1 MSDQPARR
9 VSGAARR
16 QVVEAI
22 ECIREE
28 LRPRLDAL
36 VVLLE
41 QENPPAADWFGT
53 WRPLLENLRAEDD
66 VLLFFVEHLAPS
78 AMAAEQFAL
87 SLRARAALDELLAA
101 AQTIAATF
109 SADDSQP
116 H

>member
-1 MSDQPARR
+1 MQ
-9 VSGAARR
+9 
-16 QVVEAI
+16 AI
-22 ECIREE
+22 ERIREE

-36 VVLLE
+36 VELLAR
-41 QENPPAADWFGT
+41 ENPAAADWFGT
-53 WRPLLENLRAEDD
+53 WGPVLESLRVEDD

-87 SLRARAALDELLAA
+87 SPRARAALDELLAA

-109 SADDSQP
+109 SADDSRT